1 MINME
6 TNKKYNPT
14 SIFIGFKIYSTLE
27 FEKDGFRILFD
38 MDYTN
43 KFRNYVQSWGLD
55 EEAVFGDLVNGCYN
69 LIKGEYTKRND
80 LPMRFTE
87 SSRYGTTTNLLND
100 IKVQFIEDTLF
111 GKEYKSEIHNINVE
125 KEQMIHFFY

>member
-14 SIFIGFKIYSTLE
+14 TVYIGFKNYSTLE

-38 MDYTN
+38 MDYAN
-43 KFRNYVQSWGLD
+43 KFRNYIQSWGLD
-55 EEAVFGDLVNGCYN
+55 EEAVFNDLVNDCYN
-69 LIKGEYTKRND
+69 LIKGEYNKRND
-80 LPMRFTE
+80 LPIRFSE

-100 IKVQFIEDTLF
+100 VKFQFIEDTLF

-125 KEQMIHFFY
+125 EEQMIHFFY